1 MKYPCK
7 ECMEKSRC
15 EDGKAECFTFLQYR
29 QQRKENIEKNKR
41 KWKNG

>member
-7 ECMEKSRC
+7 ECIEKSRC
-15 EDGKAECFTFLQYR
+15 EDGKVECTTFAKYR